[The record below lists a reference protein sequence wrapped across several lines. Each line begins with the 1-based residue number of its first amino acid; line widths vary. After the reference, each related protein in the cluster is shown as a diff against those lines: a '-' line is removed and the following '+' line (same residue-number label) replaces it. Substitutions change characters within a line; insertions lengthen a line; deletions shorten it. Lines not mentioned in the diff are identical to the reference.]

1 MLPSL
6 ISAVRHSSD
15 KSVSPHP
22 DLLLLPKVDAA
33 VLVVVDGLG
42 RANLSAMRAHARFL
56 SSHAEKTI
64 ETVVP
69 TTTGAALT
77 SLMTGTEPGEHG
89 LLGYRIRDENDG
101 SLRSTLSDW
110 HGLSDP
116 WRWQRARPL
125 LVDAS
130 ALGMNP
136 IAIGRRAH
144 EGSGLTRSILHG
156 AEYASGETIA
166 ERFAAASRSL
176 AAGSRMVY
184 LYVDELDRAAHS
196 FGWLSDVWLHALE
209 ELDAQLR
216 SFAAGLPETVGCLVT
231 ADHGVIDVPVHQHV
245 LMDAVPQL
253 LDGVALIGGE
263 PRMRYLYLG
272 ASSDLASDEL
282 AAVWRAEEG
291 HRAAVWS
298 RSEAIS
304 SGVFGGV
311 APEVRSRIGDVIIAA
326 DGPVAYYTSRAEDAA
341 SRRMIGQ
348 HGGISREETEVPL
361 IGLAAFS
368 HPWTR

>member
-1 MLPSL
+1 
-6 ISAVRHSSD
+6 
-15 KSVSPHP
+15 
-22 DLLLLPKVDAA
+22 
-33 VLVVVDGLG
+33 
-42 RANLSAMRAHARFL
+42 MRAHARFL

-144 EGSGLTRSILHG
+144 EGSGLTRSILRG

-166 ERFAAASRSL
+166 ERFAAASRAL
-176 AAGSRMVY
+176 A
-184 LYVDELDRAAHS
+184 
-196 FGWLSDVWLHALE
+196 
-209 ELDAQLR
+209 R
-216 SFAAGLPETVGCLVT
+216 SIA
-231 ADHGVIDVPVHQHV
+231 
-245 LMDAVPQL
+245 
-253 LDGVALIGGE
+253 
-263 PRMRYLYLG
+263 
-272 ASSDLASDEL
+272 ASSAS
-282 AAVWRAEEG
+282 AV
-291 HRAAVWS
+291 
-298 RSEAIS
+298 
-304 SGVFGGV
+304 
-311 APEVRSRIGDVIIAA
+311 
-326 DGPVAYYTSRAEDAA
+326 
-341 SRRMIGQ
+341 
-348 HGGISREETEVPL
+348 
-361 IGLAAFS
+361 
-368 HPWTR
+368 